1 MEPMPFVNKSALIA
15 FTKKLI
21 QTPSLSGQ
29 EEQIAKCIVLEM
41 EKVGFDEILMDEKH
55 NVVGIL
61 EGTGQGRDLLFLA
74 HSDHVE
80 VGQMKDPYSGKELD
94 GTIFGEKGRVIY
106 GRGACDMKGALAS
119 MLYTVDT
126 IKRSNIRLEG
136 DVKVLVFT
144 LEEQG
149 IGEGLEYA
157 VKNWNFSADMAIS
170 GEATDLKVYIGH
182 RGSMQFKLTAKG
194 RTCHASNPARGINA
208 IFQMNTILTQ
218 LQQSYEMPTH
228 PFLGDATFTV
238 LDITA
243 KPGGF
248 TPIVPD
254 RCEIIL
260 DRRYFPHET
269 PEHLG
274 DELWL
279 VIKQLQEKDPDLEAE
294 ITLHKVSRPLLC
306 SPEEEIVKTLQKV
319 RQQVLGTPSKLGAWM
334 FGIDIFAIEDAG
346 IPCAGLGPGNEL
358 YAHSPQDHVPIND
371 LVAATKI
378 YAKTTVEVCASSLK
392 SR

>member
-1 MEPMPFVNKSALIA
+1 MDPMQFVNKSALIA
-15 FTKKLI
+15 FTKQLI
-21 QTPSLSGQ
+21 QIPSLSGQ
-29 EEQIAKCIVLEM
+29 EEQIATCIASEM
-41 EKVGFDEILMDEKH
+41 KKVGFDQILMDDKH
-55 NVVGIL
+55 NVLGIL
-61 EGTGQGRDLLFLA
+61 DGTGQGRDLLFLA
-74 HSDHVE
+74 HSDHVDIGRME
-80 VGQMKDPYSGKELD
+80 EPYSGKELD
-94 GTIFGEKGRVIY
+94 GTIYGEKGRVIY

-119 MLYTVDT
+119 MMYTVDA
-126 IKRSNIRLEG
+126 IKRSNIRLDG
-136 DVKVLVFT
+136 DVKLLVFT
-144 LEEQG
+144 LEELG

-157 VKNWNFSADMAIS
+157 VKNWNLSADMAIS
-170 GEATDLKVYIGH
+170 GEATDLNVYIGH

-194 RTCHASNPARGINA
+194 KTSHASNPARGINA
-208 IFQMNTILTQ
+208 IFQMNKILTH
-218 LQQSYEMPTH
+218 LQHSYEMPAH

-243 KPGGF
+243 EPGGF

-260 DRRYFPHET
+260 DRRYYPHET
-269 PEHLG
+269 PEHLE

-279 VIKQLQEKDPDLEAE
+279 VIKQFQEKDPELEAE

-306 SPEEEIVKTLQKV
+306 SPEEEIVITLQKA

-334 FGIDIFAIEDAG
+334 FGIDIFAIEDVG

-371 LVAATKI
+371 LIDATKI
-378 YAKTTVEVCASSLK
+378 YVNAATEVCAANTK
-392 SR
+392 SG